1 MAIKRGEKRK
11 KKPELQRA
19 KKEKTGLPTDR
30 AGPSKLLNGHM
41 ESVLHVPIMPDKV
54 IHVSEKKYCVCER
67 PDPEQHTSS

>member
-1 MAIKRGEKRK
+1 MAIKRGKKRK

-19 KKEKTGLPTDR
+19 KKEKTDR

-41 ESVLHVPIMPDKV
+41 ESVLPILPDKV

-67 PDPEQHTSS
+67 PEPEQLNLNPYI